1 MDISLLEVLVQ
12 ELVQQFLLSFGKWIH
27 FAVKDL
33 GRVWCKFNLMVP
45 RSTVWE
51 LLSLFI
57 AEYFTELVVFEG
69 DLLLPCVLCF
79 ISSTGSEVGS
89 MRDTSDNRFFFC
101 CLIGWCFLFRTGDE
115 GVILWLD
122 IKEFAN
128 FMLVVC
134 LSWECTFWYAVKV
147 NFGTFTSC
155 QGCPEVS
162 ILSSGHDF
170 AIKGSCGPIYVWISG
185 G

>member
-33 GRVWCKFNLMVP
+33 GRVRCEFNLMVP

-51 LLSLFI
+51 PLSFLI
-57 AEYFTELVVFEG
+57 AEYFTKLVVFEG
-69 DLLLPCVLCF
+69 DLLLPCALCL
-79 ISSTGSEVGS
+79 ISSTGSKVGS
-89 MRDTSDNRFFFC
+89 VGDASDNRFSFC
-101 CLIGWCFLFRTGDE
+101 CPIRWCSLPIIEDE
-115 GVILWLD
+115 GVIFWLD

-134 LSWECTFWYAVKV
+134 LSWGCTFWYAAKV
-147 NFGTFTSC
+147 YFWTFTPC
-155 QGCPEVS
+155 QRRPEMG

-170 AIKGSCGPIYVWISG
+170 SFKASCGPLYV
-185 G
+185 

>member
-33 GRVWCKFNLMVP
+33 GRVRCKFDLMVP
-45 RSTVWE
+45 RSAVWE
-51 LLSLFI
+51 PLSFFI
-57 AEYFTELVVFEG
+57 AEYLTKLVVFEG

-89 MRDTSDNRFFFC
+89 MGDASDNRFSLC
-101 CLIGWCFLFRTGDE
+101 CLVRWCFLSRTGDE
-115 GVILWLD
+115 GVILGFD

-134 LSWECTFWYAVKV
+134 LSWECTF
-147 NFGTFTSC
+147 
-155 QGCPEVS
+155 
-162 ILSSGHDF
+162 
-170 AIKGSCGPIYVWISG
+170 
-185 G
+185 